1 MQVAI
6 KAGCTFHGGR
16 RRWLRGCLP
25 IAMYWKLSKRLKMSR
40 KKERIMCAPYEQLHS
55 KKKGSA
61 GKKRERVDRSAAN
74 ANALVFG

>member
-1 MQVAI
+1 
-6 KAGCTFHGGR
+6 
-16 RRWLRGCLP
+16 
-25 IAMYWKLSKRLKMSR
+25 
-40 KKERIMCAPYEQLHS
+40 MCAPYEQLHS